1 MDFET
6 QNVHK
11 VIILAEDKDG
21 SRTGKEISHE
31 ICRNSQSLARNEPLK
46 SKNPPHYVLFYYTK

>member
-46 SKNPPHYVLFYYTK
+46 SKNPPH